1 MLAIIRGAGD
11 LATGVIHRL
20 YKCGFK
26 MLVLEIDKPS
36 SIRRTVSFSEC
47 IYNLNGEQ
55 IVEGVKA
62 RKIETLEEIKKCW
75 LNKEIPIAIDSS
87 GKWIEELKPNIV
99 VDAIIAKKNLGTTI
113 TMAPITIGLG
123 PGFIAGKDVGIVIE
137 TMRGHNLG
145 RIIKV
150 GEAEKNTGNPGD
162 IGGFTTE
169 RVIYAEVSGKFKSF
183 KKIGDI
189 VKKDEIIGTIDNE
202 VVSASI
208 DGLLRG
214 IIRDDYDVKKGL
226 KIADIDPRLNQYS
239 NCFTIS
245 DKARALG
252 GSVVE
257 AIFSE
262 IVEKGEKD
270 GFKYFGENF

>member
-113 TMAPITIGLG
+113 MMAPITIGLG

-169 RVIYAEVSGKFKSF
+169 RVIYAEVSGKFKSL

-270 GFKYFGENF
+270 G